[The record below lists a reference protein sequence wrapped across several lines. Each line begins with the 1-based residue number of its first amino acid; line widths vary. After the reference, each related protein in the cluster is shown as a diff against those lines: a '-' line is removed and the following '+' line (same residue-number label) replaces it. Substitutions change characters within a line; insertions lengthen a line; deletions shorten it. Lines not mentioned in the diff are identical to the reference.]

1 MKNERENVE
10 QMKQITDGVF
20 LPFLEY
26 VLLHLSI
33 FYSVPFVL
41 LERSAL
47 TNCFCVQQV

>member
-26 VLLHLSI
+26 VLLHLFI
-33 FYSVPFVL
+33 FFIQFPLF
-41 LERSAL
+41 
-47 TNCFCVQQV
+47 F